1 MRTFYS
7 SLIFWVALFV
17 GARIPD
23 SAQAAPQPTTV
34 PAGLTFTRD
43 VAPILYKNCAGCHHP
58 GEIAPMSL
66 LDYTSARPWAKA
78 IRQAV
83 LSRKMPP
90 WFADPQYGA
99 FANDPRLSD
108 QEISTITA
116 WVDGGSLEGD
126 PRDLPPAPTFMEGWK
141 LGKPDIVIDIGQDFA
156 VKPGNDAYEY
166 FTVPTNFA
174 EGKWIRA
181 AQILPGNR
189 QAVHHVHVSL
199 VMDSPAGGTDSIT
212 TAFRQPAGALWEVK
226 DGLSRVRLDSPVV
239 NDACGDAPPDL
250 PNLSGFE
257 EGSFAAMLP
266 GKPPDV
272 FGDSTPKWIPAGA
285 KLRFQIH
292 YAKADK
298 PQTDRTR
305 VGFYLA
311 SRPPERPMRRLDL
324 RNRYFLI
331 PAGAE
336 NHEVRRC
343 YDFEAD
349 KLLVSIT
356 PHMHYRGK
364 DARYEIVRPDGR
376 RETLLFV
383 SPYNFNWQ
391 LLYRFRDPV
400 YVEKG
405 SRMIVTFHYDNSPN
419 HAGNPDPKQV
429 IRWGDRSEDEMM
441 TSWIEYLDAVPTSLS
456 GDTLTEAAK
465 R

>member
-1 MRTFYS
+1 MRKFDTVLAVWMMLSIGPQLS
-7 SLIFWVALFV
+7 SGAPV
-17 GARIPD
+17 G
-23 SAQAAPQPTTV
+23 T
-34 PAGLTFTRD
+34 TFTKD
-43 VAPILYKNCAGCHHP
+43 IAPILYKNCAGCHRP
-58 GEIAPMSL
+58 GEVAPMSL
-66 LDYTSARPWAKA
+66 LDYESVRPWAKA

-90 WFADPQYGA
+90 WFADPTFGT

-108 QEISTITA
+108 QEISKIKA
-116 WVDGGSLEGD
+116 WVDGGSPEGD
-126 PRDLPPAPTFMEGWK
+126 SGDLPPMPTFEEGWK
-141 LGKPDIVIDIGQDFA
+141 FGKPDIVIDIGEDFS
-156 VKPGNDAYEY
+156 VRPGNDAYEY
-166 FTVPTNFA
+166 FTVPTKFT
-174 EGKWIRA
+174 EGKWVRA

-189 QAVHHVHVSL
+189 QVVHHVHVSL
-199 VMDSPAGGTDSIT
+199 VMDNNEVDGADSKT
-212 TAFRQPAGALWEVK
+212 TAFRPQIGRFWEVK
-226 DGLSRVRLDSPVV
+226 DGLSRMRLDAPVV
-239 NDACGDAPPDL
+239 NDACAGAPPDL
-250 PNLSGFE
+250 QAMSGFE

-272 FGDSTPKWIPAGA
+272 FGDTTPKWIPAGA
-285 KLRFQIH
+285 KLRFQVH
-292 YAKADK
+292 YAKVDK

-311 SRPPERPMRRLDL
+311 SRSPERPMRRLDL

-331 PAGAE
+331 PAGAA
-336 NHEVRRC
+336 NHEVKRC
-343 YDFEAD
+343 YDFESD

-364 DARYEIVRPDGR
+364 DARYELVRTDGR

-383 SPYNFNWQ
+383 SPYDFNWQ
-391 LLYRFRDPV
+391 LLYRFREPV

-419 HAGNPDPKQV
+419 HAANPDPKET

-441 TSWIEYLDAVPTSLS
+441 TSWIEYLDAVPASLS
-456 GDTLTEAAK
+456 GQTVTEAAG

>member
-1 MRTFYS
+1 MRVFSRFLAVWIILLPGAQFS
-7 SLIFWVALFV
+7 STA
-17 GARIPD
+17 D
-23 SAQAAPQPTTV
+23 
-34 PAGLTFTRD
+34 AGITFTKD
-43 VAPILYKNCAGCHHP
+43 IAPILYKNCAGCHRP

-66 LDYTSARPWAKA
+66 LDYETVRPWARA

-90 WFADPQYGA
+90 WFADPAFGA

-108 QEISTITA
+108 QEISKIKA
-116 WVDGGSLEGD
+116 WVDGGSPQGD
-126 PRDLPPAPTFMEGWK
+126 TADLPPQPTFVEGWK

-156 VKPGNDAYEY
+156 VSPGNDAYEY
-166 FTVPTNFA
+166 FTVPTNFT

-189 QAVHHVHVSL
+189 QVVHHVHVSL
-199 VMDSPAGGTDSIT
+199 VMDDNKTDGVAST
-212 TAFRQPAGALWEVK
+212 ATAFRPQSGKFWEVE
-226 DGLSRVRLDSPVV
+226 DGLSRMRMDAPVV
-239 NDACGDAPPDL
+239 NDACSDVPPDL
-250 PNLSGFE
+250 QAMSGFE

-266 GKPPDV
+266 GKPPDI

-285 KLRFQIH
+285 KLRFQVH
-292 YAKADK
+292 YAKVEK

-311 SRPPERPMRRLDL
+311 SKPPERPMRRLDL

-331 PAGAE
+331 PAGAAA
-336 NHEVRRC
+336 HEVKRC
-343 YDFEAD
+343 YDFESD

-364 DARYEIVRPDGR
+364 DARYELVRPDGR
-376 RETLLFV
+376 RETLLYV
-383 SPYNFNWQ
+383 SPYDFNWQ
-391 LLYRFRDPV
+391 LLYRFREPV
-400 YVEKG
+400 FVEKG
-405 SRMIVTFHYDNSPN
+405 SRMIVTFRYDNSPN
-419 HAGNPDPKQV
+419 RVGNPDPKQT

-441 TSWIEYLDAVPTSLS
+441 TSWIEYLDPVSPSFS
-456 GDTLTEAAK
+456 GQTVTEAAG